1 MTGTPTAAERIGAAV
16 GGLVEEVFGTVA
28 EVRAA
33 ALQSLREADGAERAT
48 AEFPGLAEPLQA
60 LVRQPG
66 RLASGL
72 GLMVAPSPALDLR
85 VQLHWW
91 QLDPVS
97 GVVRELDPDLRPDS
111 VGFYDY
117 PTAPWFEVPRRTGER
132 HVVGPHVDVHGTG
145 QYLLTFTAPVLVHG
159 TFLGV
164 AGVDVA
170 VSRFEAHLLHRL
182 GTTSEPFCLVNDDDR
197 VVLSTSPWWLV
208 GSLLRGHPSAG
219 TPLPGTPVPG
229 APWRLTLL
237 DDDGRPRAA

>member
-1 MTGTPTAAERIGAAV
+1 MTGPEATRIGAAV
-16 GGLVEEVFGTVA
+16 SALVEEVFGTVA
-28 EVRAA
+28 EVRTA
-33 ALQSLREADGAERAT
+33 ALQSLREADGAERAA
-48 AEFPGLAEPLQA
+48 AEFPGLAEPLKA

-66 RLASGL
+66 GLASGL
-72 GLMVAPSPALDLR
+72 GLMVAPSPSLDLR

-91 QLDPVS
+91 QLDPV
-97 GVVRELDPDLRPDS
+97 GDVVRELDPDLRPDS

-145 QYLLTFTAPVLVHG
+145 QYLLTFTVPVLVQG

-170 VSRFEAHLLHRL
+170 VSRFEAHLLDRL
-182 GTTSEPFCLVNDDDR
+182 GTTTEPFCLVNDDDR

-208 GSLLRGHPSAG
+208 GSLLQESAVAA
-219 TPLPGTPVPG
+219 TPLAG
-229 APWRLTLL
+229 APWRLSLV
-237 DDDGRPRAA
+237 DDEGRLQQA

>member
-1 MTGTPTAAERIGAAV
+1 MTGTPTAAERIGTAV
-16 GGLVEEVFGTVA
+16 SALVEEVFGTVA

-33 ALQSLREADGAERAT
+33 ALSSLREGDGEGAA

-91 QLDPVS
+91 QLDPV
-97 GVVRELDPDLRPDS
+97 GDVVRELDPDLRPDS

-117 PTAPWFEVPRRTGER
+117 PTAPWFEVPRRTGAR

-145 QYLLTFTAPVLVHG
+145 QYLLTFTVPVLVRG

-170 VSRFEAHLLHRL
+170 VSRFEAHLLDRL
-182 GTTSEPFCLVNDDDR
+182 GSSSQPFCLVNDDDR
-197 VVLSTSPWWLV
+197 VLLSTSPWWLV
-208 GSLLRGHPSAG
+208 GSLMREHGPAG
-219 TPLPGTPVPG
+219 TPAMRPLPG
-229 APWRLTLL
+229 APWRLCLL
-237 DDDGRPRAA
+237 DDEGRLRPA